1 MSIQYTVLGFEPT
14 TFRTRVCS
22 HNHWTRANFQLIKLN
37 KNRFLN
43 STTPASFGSFSV
55 VKSSVTVSVQYLL
68 FTTMIIC
75 PYKSFKV
82 FSIFC
87 QILNNLPKNCQRS
100 FKFCQSGKISPNLV
114 TLVPSNIL
122 IGKENFLLWRNSNS
136 DPSEAK
142 SKMFWQLHPR
152 SLNDKTIEI
161 AISKF
166 YIFEH

>member
-1 MSIQYTVLGFEPT
+1 
-14 TFRTRVCS
+14 
-22 HNHWTRANFQLIKLN
+22 
-37 KNRFLN
+37 
-43 STTPASFGSFSV
+43 
-55 VKSSVTVSVQYLL
+55 
-68 FTTMIIC
+68 MIIC

-166 YIFEH
+166 YIFEHWVRFGHKKVLKYEWITFEQESYEFWEDRLLLTNKQRSTIHRRPSY